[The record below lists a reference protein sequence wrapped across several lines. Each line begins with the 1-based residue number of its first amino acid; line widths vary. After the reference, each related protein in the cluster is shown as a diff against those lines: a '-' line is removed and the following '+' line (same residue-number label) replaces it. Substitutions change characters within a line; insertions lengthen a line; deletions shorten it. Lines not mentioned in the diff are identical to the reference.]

1 MEERYWPAGVNG
13 AGNGLSPGAWRFNL
27 PGILR
32 PEKSMIRH
40 GRTKFEFARTSR
52 LRHNSEFKSV
62 RESGKSW
69 TGTYL
74 ILLALN
80 RGASQ
85 PSRLGVVTTRR
96 LGNAVVRNR
105 VRRRMREIFRLSQ
118 HQIRKGYWIV
128 TIARASSA
136 FAAYQELERDWL
148 RLAKRA
154 SILQPTSHGSN
165 PADLTPSV

>member
-1 MEERYWPAGVNG
+1 
-13 AGNGLSPGAWRFNL
+13 
-27 PGILR
+27 
-32 PEKSMIRH
+32 MIRH
-40 GRTKFEFARTSR
+40 GRTKFEFGRSSR
-52 LRHNSEFKSV
+52 LRLSSEFKLV

-74 ILLALN
+74 VLKALN
-80 RGASQ
+80 RGAGLA
-85 PSRLGVVTTRR
+85 RLGVITSRR

-105 VRRRMREIFRLSQ
+105 VRRRMREIFRLNQ
-118 HQIRKGYWIV
+118 HQIREGYWIV

-154 SILQPTSHGSN
+154 SILGATSHGSN
-165 PADLTPSV
+165 PTDLTPSV

>member
-1 MEERYWPAGVNG
+1 
-13 AGNGLSPGAWRFNL
+13 
-27 PGILR
+27 
-32 PEKSMIRH
+32 MIRH
-40 GRTKFEFARTSR
+40 GRTKFEFGRSSR
-52 LRHNSEFKSV
+52 LRRSSEFKLV

-74 ILLALN
+74 VLKALN
-80 RGASQ
+80 RGAGLA
-85 PSRLGVVTTRR
+85 RLGVITSRR

-105 VRRRMREIFRLSQ
+105 VRRRMREIFRLNQ
-118 HQIRKGYWIV
+118 HQIREGYWIV

-154 SILQPTSHGSN
+154 SILGATSHGSN
-165 PADLTPSV
+165 PTDLTPSV

>member
-1 MEERYWPAGVNG
+1 
-13 AGNGLSPGAWRFNL
+13 
-27 PGILR
+27 
-32 PEKSMIRH
+32 MIRH
-40 GRTKFEFARTSR
+40 GRTKFEFGRSSR
-52 LRHNSEFKSV
+52 LRLSSEFKLV

-74 ILLALN
+74 VLKALN
-80 RGASQ
+80 RGAGLA
-85 PSRLGVVTTRR
+85 RLGVITSRR

-105 VRRRMREIFRLSQ
+105 VRRRMREIFRLNQ
-118 HQIRKGYWIV
+118 HQIREGYWIV

-154 SILQPTSHGSN
+154 SILEVTSHGSN
-165 PADLTPSV
+165 SADLTPSV